1 MAEKKMET
9 STFQCEEFKTT
20 FPFAS
25 AVEIVEMVSELE
37 VQEDGGNEASNKS
50 REPRGLLLKML
61 DSLDSDVERLRK
73 NAMDLEDKR
82 ETLLG
87 SLDLIRQSHAL
98 ETISDAEKK
107 EIEEYIETITSRCR
121 TIQIKVDT
129 VRDQQQ
135 EESLHSVNS
144 LIDSMVLNLRLDP
157 MGTRGRCLAYLR
169 SFCRCEDDNEILV
182 SIASKLQPMHVDKGF
197 ESALLGCTLDDQ
209 KLVKRR
215 LRGLLSYIISP
226 QNE

>member
-9 STFQCEEFKTT
+9 STFHCEEFKTT

-50 REPRGLLLKML
+50 KEPRGLLLKML
-61 DSLDSDVERLRK
+61 DNLDSDVERLRK

-121 TIQIKVDT
+121 TVQIKVDT